1 MLGVRGETG
10 LVGWFVML
18 WVNAAGVHGAEEKE
32 KGGWDAEQNA
42 SVVGAPSGVGCK
54 STAALFALLSLQALK
69 GWAPV
74 RCAIHAASA
83 AAHGL

>member
-10 LVGWFVML
+10 LVGWFMML

-42 SVVGAPSGVGCK
+42 SVVEAPSGAGCK